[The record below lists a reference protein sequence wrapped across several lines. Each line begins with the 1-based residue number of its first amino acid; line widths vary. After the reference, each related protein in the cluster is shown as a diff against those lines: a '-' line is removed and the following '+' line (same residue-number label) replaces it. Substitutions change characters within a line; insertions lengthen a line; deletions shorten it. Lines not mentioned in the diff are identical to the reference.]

1 MGGESRDYLFCNRWF
16 QGSIPTL
23 FISLQIRSHNMKKLF
38 IFIVGIA
45 AAAMLLAPLQ
55 VTAQTKSRLAQ
66 ILERG
71 TLRVGTTGDFNP
83 MSMKDTATNTL
94 IGYDIE
100 AMTQLAADMGVKVE
114 FVPAEWTTLVTGIVS
129 DRFDIFSGASVS
141 MARAKTVAFSN
152 PYLFAGTVPLVNKKT
167 AAKMTWESINSPT
180 VTVAVLMGTVFE
192 QQARAIFPKA
202 KVRAVEKPATGYQ
215 EVLAGR
221 AQVTITSN
229 VEAGTLMKT
238 YPDLQQVGTSAEMRN
253 KRPFAYPLPQ
263 GDEIWLTFVNNW
275 ISLKEAEGY
284 FAGLEAKWL
293 SVKK

>member
-1 MGGESRDYLFCNRWF
+1 
-16 QGSIPTL
+16 
-23 FISLQIRSHNMKKLF
+23 MKKLH
-38 IFIVGIA
+38 ILIAGILTA
-45 AAAMLLAPLQ
+45 TMLLAPLH
-55 VTAQTKSRLAQ
+55 VMAQTKSRLAQ

-94 IGYDIE
+94 IGFDIE
-100 AMTQLAADMGVKVE
+100 AMNQLAADMGVKIE
-114 FVPAEWTTLVTGIVS
+114 FVPAEWTTLVNGIVS

-152 PYLFAGTVPLVNKKT
+152 PYLFAGTVPLMSKKSST
-167 AAKMTWESINSPT
+167 KMTWDSINNPS

-229 VEAGTLMKT
+229 VEAATLMKT

-263 GDEIWLTFVNNW
+263 GDEVWLTFVNNW

-293 SVKK
+293 SAKK

>member
-1 MGGESRDYLFCNRWF
+1 
-16 QGSIPTL
+16 
-23 FISLQIRSHNMKKLF
+23 MKKLLAF
-38 IFIVGIA
+38 VLALA
-45 AAAMLLAPLQ
+45 AALVLLPTASM
-55 VTAQTKSRLAQ
+55 AQTKSKLNQ

-94 IGYDIE
+94 TGFDIE
-100 AMTQLAADMGVKVE
+100 AMTQLATDMGVKVE
-114 FVPAEWTTLVTGIVS
+114 FVPAEWATLVNGIVA
-129 DRFDIFSGASVS
+129 DRFDIFSGASLS

-152 PYLFAGTVPLVNKKT
+152 PYLFAGTVPLISKKT
-167 AAKMTWESINSPT
+167 PGKFTTWESINNPNI
-180 VTVAVLMGTVFE
+180 TVAVLMGTVFE
-192 QQARAIFPKA
+192 QQARAHFPKA

-229 VEAGTLMKT
+229 VEAATLMKT
-238 YPDLQQVGTSAEMRN
+238 YPDLQQVGASSEMRN

-263 GDEIWLTFVNNW
+263 GDEVWLTFVNNW

-284 FAGLEAKWL
+284 FAALEAKWL
-293 SVKK
+293 TAKK